1 MGWHT
6 VTPRIVVE
14 DVAGLVAFVRDVFA
28 ATGELIPD
36 RPAVLAIGDAYIMI
50 SATGARPATPAF
62 LYVYVDDADATYRRA
77 IAAGA
82 RSIEEPLDTPYGDRR
97 AMIED
102 AWGNAWQIATAVHG
116 ARPPFEL
123 RPIGA
128 VRSTIADRTEAPRQ
142 GREGAPDAW
151 LEIDAGLSAAL
162 DGLRVGD
169 DLVVITW
176 LHLADRDTQRVHPRN
191 DLSRLCGVF
200 ATRSPDRPNPLGLH
214 RVTVRAIEGARLLV
228 GPLEAIDGTPIVD
241 LKIALSY
248 LDDG

>member
-1 MGWHT
+1 MGWHA
-6 VTPRIVVE
+6 VTPRIVVD
-14 DVAGLVAFVRDVFA
+14 DVAGLVAFVRDVFS
-28 ATGELIPD
+28 ATGELTPD
-36 RPAVLAIGDAYIMI
+36 RPAVLAIGDARIMI
-50 SATGARPATPAF
+50 SGTGARPATPAF

-82 RSIEEPLDTPYGDRR
+82 RSIEEPRDTPYGDRR

-102 AWGNAWQIATAVHG
+102 AWGNAWQIATARQG
-116 ARPPFEL
+116 ARPPIEL
-123 RPIGA
+123 RPIGS
-128 VRSTIADRTEAPRQ
+128 VRSTIRERADAPKQ

-151 LEIDAGLSAAL
+151 LEIDASLTTAL

-169 DLVVITW
+169 EVVVITW
-176 LHLADRDTQRVHPRN
+176 LHLADRETQTVHPRN

-214 RVTVRAIEGARLLV
+214 RVTVRAIDGTRLQV

-248 LDDG
+248 IDDG